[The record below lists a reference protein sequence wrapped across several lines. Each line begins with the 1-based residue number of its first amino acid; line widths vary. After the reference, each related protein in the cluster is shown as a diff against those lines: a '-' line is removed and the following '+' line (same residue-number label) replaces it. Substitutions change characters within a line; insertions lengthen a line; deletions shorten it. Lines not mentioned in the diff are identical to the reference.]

1 MRYAEKISEVINAF
15 SPEPLKAEQME
26 QFYCEGTMEYRM
38 NDKYSSPIE
47 DIFDSCC
54 GRGNDKAFLLLGH
67 RGCGKST
74 ELNRMSQRLR
84 DEGYMVRTVSC
95 GMDLDLFNVVYSDL
109 FILMGEALMEMAQE
123 SGGSIHE
130 DVLAS
135 IVRFWDEGTEI
146 SISQRIEEVNA
157 ESGIE
162 AGTSGILA
170 RILNVFMKIK
180 ADLKYNEETR
190 NEYRKK
196 MMVRSSEWVK
206 LLNQVAETIAGN
218 NGGKYPIIIFE
229 DLDKLNPEDAW
240 KVFYNYVAI
249 LTGMSFPV
257 VYTFPVGLS
266 YDKRFSALEAY
277 FEVKTLPMIKIE
289 TMKGE
294 PFCEGIESVR
304 EIVVKR
310 ACLDIFEDGV
320 LEELIHYTGGSLRDL
335 FHAINTSAKR
345 AERRNSDVISA
356 EDAQRA
362 LSELETSLTRR
373 IEKNDYGFLLNIYN
387 GNKEMIEDKEMLLKM
402 LQASAVLEYNGKRW
416 HNIHPLI
423 ARFFKEQGLISDA
436 GR

>member
-1 MRYAEKISEVINAF
+1 
-15 SPEPLKAEQME
+15 
-26 QFYCEGTMEYRM
+26 
-38 NDKYSSPIE
+38 
-47 DIFDSCC
+47 
-54 GRGNDKAFLLLGH
+54 
-67 RGCGKST
+67 
-74 ELNRMSQRLR
+74 
-84 DEGYMVRTVSC
+84 
-95 GMDLDLFNVVYSDL
+95 
-109 FILMGEALMEMAQE
+109 MEMAQE

-402 LQASAVLEYNGKRW
+402 LQASAVFEYIGKRW

>member
-1 MRYAEKISEVINAF
+1 MRYAYKISEVINAF

-26 QFYCEGTMEYRM
+26 QFYCGSTMEYRM

-84 DEGYMVRTVSC
+84 AEGYMVRTVSC

-109 FILMGEALMEMAQE
+109 FILMGEALIEMAQE
-123 SGGSIHE
+123 SGVAICK
-130 DVLAS
+130 DVLES
-135 IVRFWDEGTEI
+135 IIKFWDEGMEI
-146 SISQRIEEVNA
+146 SISQKTEEVYA
-157 ESGIE
+157 GSGIE
-162 AGTSGILA
+162 
-170 RILNVFMKIK
+170 
-180 ADLKYNEETR
+180 
-190 NEYRKK
+190 
-196 MMVRSSEWVK
+196 VRSSEWVK
-206 LLNQVAETIAGN
+206 LLNQVAEAIAED

-240 KVFYNYVAI
+240 KVFYHYVAI

-266 YDKRFSALEAY
+266 YDKRFSAIEAY

-294 PFCEGIESVR
+294 PFREGMEIVR
-304 EIVVKR
+304 EIIVKR

-345 AERRNSDVISA
+345 AERRNSAVISA

-373 IEKNDYGFLLNIYN
+373 IEKKDYGFLLNIYN

-416 HNIHPLI
+416 HNIHPLV
-423 ARFFKEQGLISDA
+423 ARFFKEQGLIEN
-436 GR
+436 